1 MIERVRKA
9 QDQATIRDVLL
20 QKAME
25 QVRAMLDR
33 NPDQTRVKV
42 FLDFERKEWDITASE
57 NGRLHHG

>member
-9 QDQATIRDVLL
+9 EDKTPIRDMIL
-20 QKAME
+20 QRAME

-57 NGRLHHG
+57 CGRLRT

>member
-1 MIERVRKA
+1 MIARVRKA
-9 QDQATIRDVLL
+9 EDKTPIRDVLL

-33 NPDQTRVKV
+33 NPDQTRIKV

-57 NGRLHHG
+57 CGRLRT